1 MSELFLRT
9 LLIGLATSVGS
20 YFIIKF
26 LHKHL
31 RQATVILGMSVFL
44 ALFGYGIYQEHK
56 AQTELD
62 DAISKISKELDSI
75 TKDNTLH
82 DLIKKTIAKKDG
94 VSLDIVPALDTAILK
109 INKIYQTVLQ
119 DPDYKVVITSANDF
133 NGHKKNSAHYKG
145 EAIDVRIKNIDKDM
159 KDDIVKLTKGIL
171 GQNFTVIHEDIGTP
185 NEHLHVQLKQRG

>member
-1 MSELFLRT
+1 MTELFLRT
-9 LLIGLATSVGS
+9 LLIGLVTSVGS

-31 RQATVILGMSVFL
+31 RQVTIFLGVAVF
-44 ALFGYGIYQEHK
+44 AGLFGYGIYKENKTQH
-56 AQTELD
+56 ELD
-62 DAISKISKELDSI
+62 DAISNISKELESI
-75 TKDNTLH
+75 TKDNALH
-82 DLIKKTIAKKDG
+82 DLIKRNIAKKDG

-119 DPDYKVVITSANDF
+119 DPDYKIVITSANDF

-145 EAIDVRIKNIDKDM
+145 EAIDVRIKNIDKDL
-159 KDDIVKLTKGIL
+159 KNDIVNLTKGIL
-171 GQNFTVIHEDIGTP
+171 GSNFTVIHEDVGTP

>member
-9 LLIGLATSVGS
+9 LLIGLTTSVGS

-31 RQATVILGMSVFL
+31 RQTAVFL
-44 ALFGYGIYQEHK
+44 GVTVFVGLFSYGIYQENK
-56 AQTELD
+56 TQNELD

-75 TKDNTLH
+75 TKDNALH
-82 DLIKKTIAKKDG
+82 DLIKRTIAKKDD

-159 KDDIVKLTKGIL
+159 KNDIVKLTKGIL
-171 GQNFTVIHEDIGTP
+171 GLNFTVIHEDIGTP

>member
-31 RQATVILGMSVFL
+31 RQVTIFLGVAVF
-44 ALFGYGIYQEHK
+44 AGLFGYGIYKENKTQH
-56 AQTELD
+56 ELD
-62 DAISKISKELDSI
+62 DAISNISKELDSI
-75 TKDNTLH
+75 TKDNALH
-82 DLIKKTIAKKDG
+82 DLIKRNIAQKDG

-119 DPDYKVVITSANDF
+119 DPDYKIVITSANDF

-145 EAIDVRIKNIDKDM
+145 EAIDVRIKNIDKDL
-159 KDDIVKLTKGIL
+159 KNDIVNLTKGIL
-171 GQNFTVIHEDIGTP
+171 GSNFTVIHEDVGTP
-185 NEHLHVQLKQRG
+185 NEHLHIQLKQRG

>member
-9 LLIGLATSVGS
+9 FLIGLATSVGS

-31 RQATVILGMSVFL
+31 RQTTIFLGVAVFVG
-44 ALFGYGIYQEHK
+44 LFSYGIYQENK
-56 AQTELD
+56 TQNELD

-75 TKDNTLH
+75 TKDNALH
-82 DLIKKTIAKKDG
+82 DLIKRTTAKKDG

-159 KDDIVKLTKGIL
+159 KNDIVKLTKGIL
-171 GQNFTVIHEDIGTP
+171 GSNFTVIHEDIGTP

>member
-9 LLIGLATSVGS
+9 LLIGLATSIGS

-44 ALFGYGIYQEHK
+44 GLFGYGIYQEHK
-56 AQTELD
+56 AQSELD

-82 DLIKKTIAKKDG
+82 DLIKRTIAKKDG

-145 EAIDVRIKNIDKDM
+145 EAVDVRIKNIDKDM
-159 KDDIVKLTKGIL
+159 KNDIVKLTKGIL
-171 GQNFTVIHEDIGTP
+171 GPNFTVIHEDIGTQ

>member
-31 RQATVILGMSVFL
+31 RQTAIFLGVAVFVG
-44 ALFGYGIYQEHK
+44 LFGYGIYQENK
-56 AQTELD
+56 TQNELD

-82 DLIKKTIAKKDG
+82 DLIKRTIAKKDG

-159 KDDIVKLTKGIL
+159 KNDIVKLTKGIL
-171 GQNFTVIHEDIGTP
+171 GPNFIVIHEDIGTP

>member
-31 RQATVILGMSVFL
+31 RQVTIFLGVAVFTG
-44 ALFGYGIYQEHK
+44 LFGYGIYQENK
-56 AQTELD
+56 TQNELD

-75 TKDNTLH
+75 TKDNALH
-82 DLIKKTIAKKDG
+82 GLIKRNIAKKDG

-119 DPDYKVVITSANDF
+119 DPDYKIVITSANDF

-145 EAIDVRIKNIDKDM
+145 EAIDVRIKNIDKDL
-159 KDDIVKLTKGIL
+159 KNDIVKLTKGIL
-171 GQNFTVIHEDIGTP
+171 GLNFTVIHEDIGTP
-185 NEHLHVQLKQRG
+185 NEHLHVQLK

>member
-9 LLIGLATSVGS
+9 LLIGLATSIGS

-31 RQATVILGMSVFL
+31 RQATIILGMSVFL
-44 ALFGYGIYQEHK
+44 GLFGYGIYQEHK
-56 AQTELD
+56 AQSELD

-75 TKDNTLH
+75 TKDNALH
-82 DLIKKTIAKKDG
+82 DLIKRNIAQKDG

-145 EAIDVRIKNIDKDM
+145 EAVDVRIKNIDKDM
-159 KDDIVKLTKGIL
+159 KNDIIKLTKGIL
-171 GQNFTVIHEDIGTP
+171 GPNFTVIHEDIGTP

>member
-1 MSELFLRT
+1 MTELFLRT

-31 RQATVILGMSVFL
+31 RQVTIFLGVAVF
-44 ALFGYGIYQEHK
+44 AGLFGYGIYKENKTQH
-56 AQTELD
+56 ELD
-62 DAISKISKELDSI
+62 DAISNISKELDSI
-75 TKDNTLH
+75 TKDNALH
-82 DLIKKTIAKKDG
+82 GLIKRNIAQKDG

-119 DPDYKVVITSANDF
+119 DPDYKIVITSANDF

-145 EAIDVRIKNIDKDM
+145 EAIDVRIKNIDKDL
-159 KDDIVKLTKGIL
+159 KNDIVNLTKGIL
-171 GQNFTVIHEDIGTP
+171 GSNFTVIHEDVGTP
-185 NEHLHVQLKQRG
+185 NEHLHIQLKQRG